1 MDIATA
7 GGASLMGITNVGLD
21 VGDVADLVVLPGDTV
36 TSAVMDRPAR
46 QLVIRSGAVIARSG
60 QLV

>member
-1 MDIATA
+1 
-7 GGASLMGITNVGLD
+7 MGINNVGLE

-36 TSAVMDRPAR
+36 TSAVMDRPQR
-46 QLVIRSGAVIARSG
+46 QLVIQDGAVVARNG